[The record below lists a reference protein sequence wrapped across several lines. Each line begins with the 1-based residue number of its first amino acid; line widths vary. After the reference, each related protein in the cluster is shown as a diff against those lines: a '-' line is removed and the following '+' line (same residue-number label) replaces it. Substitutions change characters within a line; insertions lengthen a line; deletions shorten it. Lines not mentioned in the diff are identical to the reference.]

1 MPSSIKWI
9 KVSLSLFDNPKI
21 KYIRTLPD
29 GDRILLFW
37 IYLLTRA
44 GACNSDGYI
53 FITEGVPYTVDV
65 LSKEASISSSIVRFS
80 IELFQRLDMIESS
93 EDGYISITG
102 WMEYQNTDAL
112 GKRRE
117 SDRIRQK
124 IHRERMQLAL
134 PSMSRD
140 NNVIG
145 NEGGENGMSRDNNV
159 MDNVM
164 GGVTSRDNGGNPNLS
179 QNSNVTRN
187 VTVTDASLIKKEEV
201 RSKSIDNKEVKNVSN
216 IIIRNNHN
224 KNIYAEM
231 VTLTADEYSRLV
243 ERFGEESTKDRIT
256 SLSLYKQSKGAK
268 YKSDYATI
276 LNWDRMEQKRLEAS
290 GKKPIGES
298 KKAGVTSEHEQKLL
312 AFNDRVKNK

>member
-65 LSKEASISSSIVRFS
+65 LSKEASIPSSIVRFS

-93 EDGYISITG
+93 EDGYILITG
-102 WMEYQNTDAL
+102 WMEYQNADAL

-134 PSMSRD
+134 PNMSRDSHVIENSGDESGVSRD

-145 NEGGENGMSRDNNV
+145 HV
-159 MDNVM
+159 MD
-164 GGVTSRDNGGNPNLS
+164 GVTSRDNEGDPNLS
-179 QNSNVTRN
+179 QDHNVTRN
-187 VTVTDASLIKKEEV
+187 VTVTDASLIKKEE
-201 RSKSIDNKEVKNVSN
+201 RRIKSIDNKEIKSINN
-216 IIIRNNHN
+216 IIRNNHN

-231 VTLTADEYSRLV
+231 VALTADEYFRLV

-256 SLSLYKQSKGAK
+256 SLSLYKQSKGVK

-276 LNWDRMEQKRLEAS
+276 LNWDRMEQKRIEVL

-298 KKAGVTSEHEQKLL
+298 KKAGVTTEHEQKLL
-312 AFNDRVKNK
+312 AFNDKVKNK